1 LALKGKSLPLIFHP
15 VLMNYRLKPETTEY
29 INHHHD
35 LPNTSL
41 LHIPPELIIRILQ
54 YLSPEDIISC
64 RRTCRT
70 MYNKCNDP
78 YLRYL
83 VQMGR
88 CGVSDDLRPGL
99 CYSDRHRIL
108 ERREEAWEM
117 LDFRK
122 PVQVCVPFGPTGVSD
137 FIYDFT
143 GGAFL
148 LGTRLYSA
156 NRRPHHWQPTVGY
169 SYVSLPSFFSEEENQ
184 KEVQWM
190 GLNLGIQIL
199 DVGLAV
205 HEHDLIAALTMCV
218 FPLFLSYSS
227 LDFREEKR
235 TVVAHQIGAGHWK
248 YDY

>member
-1 LALKGKSLPLIFHP
+1 
-15 VLMNYRLKPETTEY
+15 MDYRLKPEMTEY

-35 LPNTSL
+35 LPNTLL
-41 LHIPPELIIRILQ
+41 LHIPLELIIRILQ

-64 RRTCRT
+64 LRTCRT
-70 MYNKCNDP
+70 MYNICNDP

-88 CGVSDDLRPGL
+88 CGVSDDLHPGL
-99 CYSDRHRIL
+99 GYSNRLRIL
-108 ERREEAWEM
+108 ERREEAWAM

-122 PVQVCVPFGPTGVSD
+122 PVQVCVPFDSTG
-137 FIYDFT
+137 IYDFT

-156 NRRPHHWQPTVGY
+156 SHLPTVGY
-169 SYVSLPSFFSEEENQ
+169 SYVSLPSFSEEDDQ
-184 KEVQWM
+184 TEVQWM

-205 HEHDLIAALTMCV
+205 HEHDLIAAVTMCV
-218 FPLFLSYSS
+218 FPLFWSSSS
-227 LDFREEKR
+227 LDFREGKR

>member
-1 LALKGKSLPLIFHP
+1 MTKC
-15 VLMNYRLKPETTEY
+15 
-29 INHHHD
+29 INHDHD

-41 LHIPPELIIRILQ
+41 LHIPPELIIRTLQ

-70 MYNKCNDP
+70 MYNICNDP
-78 YLRYL
+78 YLLYL
-83 VQMGR
+83 VQMER
-88 CGVSDDLRPGL
+88 CGVGDDLRPGL
-99 CYSDRHRIL
+99 CYSDRLRVL
-108 ERREEAWEM
+108 ERHDEAWEI

-122 PVQVCVPFGPTGVSD
+122 PVQVCVPFDSAG
-137 FIYDFT
+137 IYDFT

-156 NRRPHHWQPTVGY
+156 SRRPTIGY
-169 SYVSLPSFFSEEENQ
+169 SYVSLPSFSEEENQ

-205 HEHDLIAALTMCV
+205 QEHDLIAVLTMCV
-218 FPLFLSYSS
+218 FPLFLSCSS
-227 LDFREEKR
+227 FDFREGKR
-235 TVVAHQIGAGHWK
+235 TMVAHQIGA
-248 YDY
+248 